1 MGKACH
7 LVMLEDSRSARKE
20 KANNDI
26 KDLALVENQ
35 IGPTPT
41 RARKRRNNDEF
52 THAYRHLADFAS
64 K

>member
-26 KDLALVENQ
+26 KDLAGREPNW
-35 IGPTPT
+35 
-41 RARKRRNNDEF
+41 AY
-52 THAYRHLADFAS
+52 THKS
-64 K
+64 KKT